1 MVIRDNDK
9 IIVQGPITI
18 INVVEILEQGI
29 SLFDRN
35 DLIIDLAQVTDID
48 SSAVSMLFEW
58 KRRAQKNNQQVYFS
72 NIPENLKNLS
82 QLYGVV
88 ELVSS
93 AQH

>member
-1 MVIRDNDK
+1 MVIRDNDR

-18 INVVEILEQGI
+18 VNVVEILEQGI

-35 DLIIDLAQVTDID
+35 DLIIDLVQVTDID
-48 SSAVSMLFEW
+48 SSAVSMLLEW
-58 KRRAQKNNQQVYFS
+58 KRRAQKNNQRVYFS

>member
-82 QLYGVV
+82 QLYGVA
-88 ELVSS
+88 ELIPLV
-93 AQH
+93 QH